1 MPAAVAGLV
10 DALDDQTA
18 WTYVLPLGV
27 AVVLAALIAGA
38 ARRVALFYLGSM
50 ALISAAIVWAYWVA
64 PTELGW
70 HIGTSVGRV
79 STTVVFVA
87 LAGLLHLAGELE
99 AFGRESPV
107 EGESQAA
114 ADGRAPVEAP
124 RPIGARE

>member
-1 MPAAVAGLV
+1 M
-10 DALDDQTA
+10 
-18 WTYVLPLGV
+18 LPLGV

-50 ALISAAIVWAYWVA
+50 ALISAMIVWAYWIA

-99 AFGRESPV
+99 AFGRGSSPDA
-107 EGESQAA
+107 EGLEAPASPA
-114 ADGRAPVEAP
+114 ADGRAPVAP
-124 RPIGARE
+124 AREVGALD